1 MNKSIKKKWLKNLK
15 SGKFKQAYSELKSG
29 KNSFCCLGVLCETMK
44 VGYKP
49 SSNFP
54 CAATLKAAG
63 LKKEQAELLA
73 NLNDSGRS
81 FNYIANFIEKEY

>member
-15 SGKFKQAYSELKSG
+15 SGKFEQAHSQLKSG

-49 SSNFP
+49 SSSYP
-54 CAATLKAAG
+54 CATTLKTAG
-63 LKKEQAELLA
+63 LKKEQAEFLA
-73 NLNDSGRS
+73 NLNDSDRS
-81 FNYIANFIEKEY
+81 FDYIANFIE